1 MLFTKTTTSTRPSSL
16 FLFSLF
22 PTQTAGAYPSFISMK
37 HLGVLL
43 PPPPPLTPGRDANP
57 SQGYSPPSSSRSSVP
72 IYKPETGWRET
83 KSSKA
88 PCLRKQREGRG
99 LNPGPPDP
107 VFEVLT
113 TRPKNGG
120 KMSLSVGFKV
130 TELSLIGC
138 ESWPFIGGVFW
149 DSLSVSGWNLARRKL
164 YL

>member
-43 PPPPPLTPGRDANP
+43 PPPPLPLDEMLIHRRVIPP
-57 SQGYSPPSSSRSSVP
+57 PPSSSRSSVP
-72 IYKPETGWRET
+72 IYKPGWRET

-120 KMSLSVGFKV
+120 KMSLSVGFKA